1 MSKIHGVVG
10 VIRTNN
16 PEFAYRLAKAWN
28 ETSITQIEVTMTV
41 PNALKIIEK
50 LLGEGVTRLG
60 GGTVRTVEQVRELKR
75 IGASFAVAPH
85 SDEKVIKEAVSLG
98 LPITPGALTPSEIF
112 RAKELGGTSVKIF
125 PINSIGGLFYIEAI
139 LEPLP
144 DLKLVV
150 NIEAILEPLPDLKL
164 VVSGG
169 VQPREVQD
177 YLRLGCVGVCMGGA
191 LWSESTVASGD
202 ISAIRS
208 EAEVALNGM

>member
-1 MSKIHGVVG
+1 MTSASNSKIDGVVG

-16 PEFAYRLAKAWN
+16 TEYAYRLAKAWN

-41 PNALKIIEK
+41 PNALQIIEK

-60 GGTVRTVEQVRELKR
+60 GGTVRTVEQIRELKR
-75 IGASFAVAPH
+75 MGASFAVAPQ
-85 SDEKVIKEAVSLG
+85 SDEKVINEAVSLG

-112 RAKELGGTSVKIF
+112 RAKELGASSVKIF
-125 PINSIGGLFYIEAI
+125 PINSVGGLSY
-139 LEPLP
+139 
-144 DLKLVV
+144 
-150 NIEAILEPLPDLKL
+150 IEAILEPLPDLKL

-191 LWSESTVASGD
+191 LWSEKTVASGD
-202 ISAIRS
+202 LSAIRS
-208 EAEVALNGM
+208 EAEVALQGM

>member
-1 MSKIHGVVG
+1 MTSASNSKIDGVVG

-16 PEFAYRLAKAWN
+16 PEYAYRLAKAWN

-41 PNALKIIEK
+41 PNALQVIEK

-60 GGTVRTVEQVRELKR
+60 GGTVRTVEQIRELKR
-75 IGASFAVAPH
+75 MGASFAVAPH

-112 RAKELGGTSVKIF
+112 RAKELGASSVKIF
-125 PINSIGGLFYIEAI
+125 PINSVGGLTY
-139 LEPLP
+139 
-144 DLKLVV
+144 
-150 NIEAILEPLPDLKL
+150 IEAILEPLPDLKL

-177 YLRLGCVGVCMGGA
+177 YLRLGCIGVCMGGA
-191 LWSESTVASGD
+191 LWSEKTVASGD
-202 ISAIRS
+202 LSAIRS
-208 EAEVALNGM
+208 EAEVALQGM